1 MRRKKQPLMGFG
13 SRKPGY
19 ESYVSRIYAQK
30 PIVAWWQSLDGDQRG
45 EALKILLELKPE
57 LINAITWKRA
67 D

>member
-1 MRRKKQPLMGFG
+1 MPFG

-19 ESYVSRIYAQK
+19 ASYSSRIYAPK
-30 PIVAWWQSLDGDQRG
+30 PIINWWRSLDNDQRG

-57 LINAITWKRA
+57 LINATNAAVTWKRA